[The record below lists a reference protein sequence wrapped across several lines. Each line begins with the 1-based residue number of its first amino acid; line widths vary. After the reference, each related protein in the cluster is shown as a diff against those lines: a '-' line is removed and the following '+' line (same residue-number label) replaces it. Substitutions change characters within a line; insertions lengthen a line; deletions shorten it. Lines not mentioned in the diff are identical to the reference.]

1 MRKVPEIEQKLNE
14 LVTLSVRLGDSSHHA
29 QSVTRVLD
37 LKKDWSALK
46 SQVTQHSNALKV
58 WEVKYWAFMYIN
70 LGFVNRNLLLPS
82 LKVLPTQLFSCYYS
96 INLSM

>member
-46 SQVTQHSNALKV
+46 SQVTQHANALKV
-58 WEVKYWAFMYIN
+58 CVTVCSLEI
-70 LGFVNRNLLLPS
+70 FVGHS
-82 LKVLPTQLFSCYYS
+82 LSLTLFRGSDA
-96 INLSM
+96 I